1 METGEAV
8 AVPVPARTLQSV
20 QWCLEAHEYRTELSA
35 DSVRAIDRLRQ
46 CIDQARPVTGPWPH
60 VRDTLQ
66 DALREALS
74 RPGAAGLAARDEL
87 LDLVRGFA
95 DVHRTATAADDVEQ
109 RRLQAEPRN
118 P

>member
-1 METGEAV
+1 METAEAV
-8 AVPVPARTLQSV
+8 AVTVPARTLQSV
-20 QWCLEAHEYRTELSA
+20 QWCLEAHAYRTELSA

-109 RRLQAEPRN
+109 RRLQAELRTP
-118 P
+118 